1 MKFIVFNI
9 KSSNSAVKLELY
21 IDSVS
26 NGNSANGG
34 HWELVGTV
42 TDSGLWTS
50 GDVSGCGYEQSAI
63 IHEGHGTLL
72 MRTDGDTAAYK
83 MVSVRE
89 IDPSITSVHSGPA
102 LKSRTYGRF
111 VQLRKVLV
119 DGLMGFSKDGSV
131 DASYK
136 LYTLLGKAIKKYSE
150 ANKGATNGMLSGYYQ
165 VLIAK

>member
-1 MKFIVFNI
+1 MD
-9 KSSNSAVKLELY
+9 LY

-42 TDSGLWTS
+42 TDSGLWPS
-50 GDVSGCGYEQSAI
+50 GDVSGCGYEQNAI
-63 IHEGHGTLL
+63 ILEGHGTLL
-72 MRTDGDTAAYK
+72 MRTDGDTAVYK
-83 MVSVRE
+83 VVSVRE
-89 IDPSITSVHSGPA
+89 IDPSTTSLNSFPA
-102 LKSRTYGRF
+102 SQSRTGARF
-111 VQLRKVLV
+111 VQLHKVLV
-119 DGLMGFSKDGSV
+119 DGLTGFSRDGSV

-136 LYTLLGKAIKKYSE
+136 LYTLQGKAIKKYSE